1 MQTTRR
7 IKIRFTTTSQGVAVK
22 GFTLIELLVVIAI
35 IAILA
40 ALLLPALSKAKE
52 KAKRAACINNVKQ
65 LSLASIMDADD
76 NGGKFANDGHE
87 APYYIGAAMRNTL
100 VDDLKIPRESFY
112 CPGNA
117 TWNKPDNTFWY
128 FSSGNNVNNPSV
140 VGYCYFPGYP
150 DFNDPTRIGTYYPG
164 NGALPGG
171 DNLRAHLPVFASKD
185 TDRPYYK
192 ILWTDLNRRYQGSW
206 LRSNDP
212 TDPNTRGANHFE
224 KGAPVGANEGYLD
237 GHVEWVQFSKFNAV
251 PKMQWN
257 GLDIFFYGSPQ

>member
-1 MQTTRR
+1 MC
-7 IKIRFTTTSQGVAVK
+7 

-40 ALLLPALSKAKE
+40 GLLLPALAKAKE
-52 KAKRAACINNVKQ
+52 KAKRSACINNIKQ

-76 NGGKFANDGHE
+76 NEGKFSNDGQE
-87 APYYIGAAMRNTL
+87 SPYFIGATFRNNL
-100 VDDLKIPRESFY
+100 LNNFKMPRESFY

-117 TWNKPDNTFWY
+117 TWNKADNTFWY
-128 FSSGNNVNNPSV
+128 FSSGNNAANPSV
-140 VGYCYFPGYP
+140 VGYLYFPGYA
-150 DFNDPTRIGTYYPG
+150 DFNDSTKVGTYYPG

-171 DNLRAHLPVFASKD
+171 DNLRAHLPVFAMRD

-192 ILWTDLNRRYQGSW
+192 LLWADINRKYNGSW

-212 TDPNTRGANHFE
+212 SDPNIRGVNHFE
-224 KGAPVGANEGYLD
+224 KDQPVGSNEGYLD
-237 GHVEWVQFSKFNAV
+237 GHVEWVKFSKFSAA

-257 GLDIFFYGSPQ
+257 GLDLYFYGTAP